1 MRARPPSCAR
11 AQGGDRRRKRKAT
24 QRARGRRCEL
34 WHRHRYVPA
43 ATLVHFCRTR
53 TEILLL
59 HVQAAEMEQEHAAG
73 MWDDSQSQGQANGC
87 DPRPHPHD
95 GAANPSAGR
104 TLTLTRACVRAQVL
118 DRFVALRAGGGTR
131 GPARARRHRG
141 SVPAVGHG
149 RTCQPGRAGRPS
161 LGSRRGSVS
170 LSAKGFGARKAPA
183 RGAASCAGA
192 KR

>member
-1 MRARPPSCAR
+1 VRARPPSCAR
-11 AQGGDRRRKRKAT
+11 AQGGDRWRKRKAT

-53 TEILLL
+53 TEILLP

-104 TLTLTRACVRAQVL
+104 TLSPYPCVRVCPSP
-118 DRFVALRAGGGTR
+118 RSIRRAPCRR
-131 GPARARRHRG
+131 GDARTSSCTPPPRISAGCWAHMPARAG
-141 SVPAVGHG
+141 
-149 RTCQPGRAGRPS
+149 GRPS